1 MVSHPDEEMGMKIYR
16 GVIEGN
22 TVRLTERTE
31 FPDGT
36 EALVILR
43 PVEKEAGV
51 SELHQLRGLI
61 CIGGDALKDS
71 EALYG

>member
-1 MVSHPDEEMGMKIYR
+1 MRIYR

-22 TVRLTERTE
+22 TVRLTERTD

-51 SELHQLRGLI
+51 SSSELHQLRGLI
-61 CIGGDALKDS
+61 RVGGDALKDS